1 MEPIKKATNLKDQT
15 NHQDLF
21 DEKMLKKHAENLGL
35 DVPENYFSKSK
46 SEIVALTLDKKK
58 SKLIQ
63 LRKSVIWIAAAG
75 IALLF
80 AVTIFKPNAT
90 LNSDTIST
98 IASDTVEKIN
108 NFYLENDKLFSEEDA
123 VLLTSLYV
131 DENQINAYVD
141 NNFIDEIII
150 DAYIDEYIIENTMVE
165 EIIFN

>member
-1 MEPIKKATNLKDQT
+1 MEPRKKETNLKDQASY
-15 NHQDLF
+15 QDLF
-21 DEKMLKKHAENLGL
+21 DKKMHGKHMQNLGL

-46 SEIVALTLDKKK
+46 NEIVALTLDKKK

-80 AVTIFKPNAT
+80 ALTIFKPNAT
-90 LNSDTIST
+90 LNSDKIST

-131 DENQINAYVD
+131 DENKMDAYVD
-141 NNFIDEIII
+141 NNFLDEIFIDEYI
-150 DAYIDEYIIENTMVE
+150 DAYIIENTMVE

>member
-1 MEPIKKATNLKDQT
+1 MKDKT

-21 DEKMLKKHAENLGL
+21 DKKMHGKHAKNLGL
-35 DVPENYFSKSK
+35 EVPENYFSKSK
-46 SEIVALTLDKKK
+46 SEIVALTLNKKK
-58 SKLIQ
+58 SKFIQ
-63 LRKSVIWIAAAG
+63 LRKNVFWIAAAG

-80 AVTIFKPNAT
+80 ALTIFKPNAT
-90 LNSDTIST
+90 LNPDKIST

-131 DENQINAYVD
+131 DENQIDAYVD
-141 NNFIDEIII
+141 SNFIDEIIN
-150 DAYIDEYIIENTMVE
+150 DEYIDVYIIESTLVE